1 MNNQTALVNG
11 IKWTCENPD
20 TGQKWTATLGPAT
33 LAALHYT
40 GHDGAPDIWIV
51 RIALRGEEDELC
63 GPVIRTVGEAM
74 VAAEPW
80 ARETL
85 RRWRDL
91 GALAGEALSAMGEP

>member
-1 MNNQTALVNG
+1 MNNKTALVNG

-20 TGQKWTATLGPAT
+20 TGRKWTAALGPAT

>member
-1 MNNQTALVNG
+1 MNNQIALVNG
-11 IKWTCENPD
+11 IKWTCENHD
-20 TGQKWTATLGPAT
+20 TRRKWTATLRPAT
-33 LAALHYT
+33 LAALHYI

-51 RIALRGEEDELC
+51 RITLRGEEDELC
-63 GPVIRTVGEAM
+63 GPVMRTVGEAM

-91 GALAGEALSAMGEP
+91 GALAGEALSTMGEP